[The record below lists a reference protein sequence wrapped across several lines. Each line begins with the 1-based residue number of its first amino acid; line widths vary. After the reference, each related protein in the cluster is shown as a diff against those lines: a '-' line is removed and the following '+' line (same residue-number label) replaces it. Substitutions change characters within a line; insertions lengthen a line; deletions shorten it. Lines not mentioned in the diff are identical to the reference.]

1 MSRSVQTTAPVM
13 SNAEL
18 CKSLERVD
26 RIHGTLER
34 FVHGGGWFGLTGR
47 HARRAVMSDVALLL
61 RVIDHLVASSEGMVQ
76 GDVLERTITTSG
88 PDTYVETRWPRDEGE
103 MLHE

>member
-1 MSRSVQTTAPVM
+1 MSDT
-13 SNAEL
+13 EFF
-18 CKSLERVD
+18 KFLERVD

-34 FVHGGGWFGLTGR
+34 FVHGGGWLGLTGR
-47 HARRAVMSDVALLL
+47 HARRAVMSDIAFLL
-61 RVIDHLVASSEGMVQ
+61 RVIDHLVASSERIVQ
-76 GDVLERTITTSG
+76 GEALERTIMTSG